1 MQRYTCEQLLAD
13 PWVSGEHFRIVKDRA
28 ESAAHAA
35 EEHVAA
41 GSLGGAARR
50 MRLHNAKRKFRRGIR
65 AIMAANL
72 LSHLLAGLEKE
83 KVLVSIGQVYD
94 EARLRELYEV
104 FGQRA
109 AAESHD
115 DEREGF
121 FDVAAL
127 KASTKVLS
135 KEGFCAVL
143 MRYEFSNFNSILI
156 RFYFDLIRHICDQNL
171 PGGRGLDRSGRRAVQ
186 AIPGAGPI

>member
-1 MQRYTCEQLLAD
+1 MNLMCETQVSEVRYLE
-13 PWVSGEHFRIVKDRA
+13 GEAVWEVRFNSILIRHQFDIN
-28 ESAAHAA
+28 ST
-35 EEHVAA
+35 

-115 DEREGF
+115 DEREGNHRNP
-121 FDVAAL
+121 
-127 KASTKVLS
+127 S
-135 KEGFCAVL
+135 
-143 MRYEFSNFNSILI
+143 LI
-156 RFYFDLIRHICDQNL
+156 NLI
-171 PGGRGLDRSGRRAVQ
+171 
-186 AIPGAGPI
+186 